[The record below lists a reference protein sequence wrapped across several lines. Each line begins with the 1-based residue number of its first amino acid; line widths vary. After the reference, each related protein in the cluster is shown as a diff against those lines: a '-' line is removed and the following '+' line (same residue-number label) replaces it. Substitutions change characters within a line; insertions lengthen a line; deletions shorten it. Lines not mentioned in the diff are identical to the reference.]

1 MAPAAEPGPKAR
13 KAAASGPERE
23 RLLRQQ
29 VVGILL
35 VAAVILAFTLM
46 RANWHDLFPQGWWRW

>member
-13 KAAASGPERE
+13 KAEVPAPERE

-35 VAAVILAFTLM
+35 VAAVILVFTLM